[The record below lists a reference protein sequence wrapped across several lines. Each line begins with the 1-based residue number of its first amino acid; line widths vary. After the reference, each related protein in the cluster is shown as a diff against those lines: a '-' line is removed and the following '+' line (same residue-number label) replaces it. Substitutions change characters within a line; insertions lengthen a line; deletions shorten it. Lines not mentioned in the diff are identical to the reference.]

1 MCFRCRSARVVR
13 REELGLDLGCPECGI
28 DGLGRIVELDRH
40 KMQWLGILVV
50 RYKDLGNRKCDPKFG
65 KLRMKR
71 HKPKGSMYLYN
82 RYLSLKGVPIWVL

>member
-1 MCFRCRSARVVR
+1 MSPCASDVVGRVVR

-50 RYKDLGNRKCDPKFG
+50 RYKYMVSERQPQMRPQVREASHETSQTQRL
-65 KLRMKR
+65 
-71 HKPKGSMYLYN
+71 H
-82 RYLSLKGVPIWVL
+82 VPL